1 MTDRKSSVET
11 RMLKLTDSLRSWGTP
26 DFNDVIKQEIQQL
39 DAMRLPLQQ
48 GMSQGNYTSGKD
60 ITVLV
65 LNVTDDVGYIH
76 VKSGV
81 FYTGMI
87 TGCSCADD
95 PTPIDEHTEYCEILF
110 DINKTTAETAVTLLP
125 G

>member
-1 MTDRKSSVET
+1 MTKITLNNALS
-11 RMLKLTDSLRSWGTP
+11 SWGTP
-26 DFNDVIKQEIQQL
+26 EFSDVLKREIQQL
-39 DAMRLPLQQ
+39 DAMYLPLQQ
-48 GMSQGNYTSGKD
+48 GMSQGNYTSGKNL
-60 ITVLV
+60 TVLV
-65 LNVTDDVGYIH
+65 LNVTDDADHIH

-110 DINKTTAETAVTLLP
+110 DINKTTAETAVTLLL